1 MKLNQRFLIALNT
14 VAFLRATPVV
24 VTAQQI
30 STTLGVSYAFLEQ
43 ILRQLRI
50 AKIVNVK
57 RGPGGGFWLNTKAD
71 LTAYTVAKAIG
82 VESFDVTL
90 DGVAGL
96 LSQSMVDVL
105 VKTAV

>member
-1 MKLNQRFLIALNT
+1 MKLNQRFVIALNT
-14 VAFLRATPVV
+14 VATLRATPGV

-30 STTLGVSYAFLEQ
+30 AMTLGVSFAFLEQ

-57 RGPGGGFWLNTKAD
+57 RGPGGGFWLNSKAE
-71 LTAYTVAKAIG
+71 LTAYTVAKAVG
-82 VESFDVTL
+82 VDAFDVTL
-90 DGVAGL
+90 SGVAGV
-96 LSQSMVDVL
+96 LSKDMVNVL